1 MDFLEKAFTIQQKA
15 KATKDKKNSFGNY
28 NYRSAEG
35 IIEDIKP
42 VLAETKT
49 FILLSDEVKEVGGRV
64 YVEATATLLDTESV
78 SSISTKALAREAETK
93 KGMDEAQIT
102 GAASSYARK
111 YALSGLLLL
120 DDNKDADTDEYQAR
134 TQEKG
139 NSAPKKTTSKAKP
152 APADAQP
159 LPAVFICGDCGN
171 PITPYQGATPE
182 QIAKATNKKYGKPI
196 CMDCSAKRRAEAE
209 KPAAPIPT
217 DEVELPFTLEE

>member
-1 MDFLEKAFTIQQKA
+1 MDFIEKVFTIQQKA
-15 KATKDKKNSFGNY
+15 KSTKDKPNTFGNFM
-28 NYRSAEG
+28 YRSAEG

-64 YVEATATLLDTESV
+64 YVEATATLHDMESDA
-78 SSISTKALAREAETK
+78 SISTKALAREAETK

-134 TQEKG
+134 TQENG
-139 NSAPKKTTSKAKP
+139 NPAPKKATSDP
-152 APADAQP
+152 APATAP
-159 LPAVFICGDCGN
+159 IKKFKCADCKKE
-171 PITPYQGATPE
+171 IMEHLGASAK
-182 QIAKATNKKYGKPI
+182 QISEATKKKYGRML
-196 CMDCSAKRRAEAE
+196 CVECAAKEKARLEA
-209 KPAAPIPT
+209 
-217 DEVELPFTLEE
+217 ELPFSLGEE